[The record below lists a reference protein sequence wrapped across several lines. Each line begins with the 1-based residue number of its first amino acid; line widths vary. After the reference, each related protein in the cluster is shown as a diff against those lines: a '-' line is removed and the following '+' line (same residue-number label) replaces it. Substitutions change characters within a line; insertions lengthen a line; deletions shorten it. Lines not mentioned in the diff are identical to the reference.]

1 MCALQHG
8 KELSF
13 SSIGFLLLDRLNNYA
28 AVIHPFLSPKK
39 FCTFYWQRIKSQ
51 RQRIKSQL
59 VQYMMV
65 ACVTASCTVHDQMCK
80 GTFAR

>member
-51 RQRIKSQL
+51 L